1 MCFREIEAAK
11 GAENDASIANDD
23 DDYDDDDYDDDDYDD
38 DNDDDNNDDN
48 DDLEVSNFNRDGGN
62 SSSSSGGSATSLNI
76 GLWMAMVVVATRLY
90 Y

>member
-1 MCFREIEAAK
+1 MCFREIEAVK

-23 DDYDDDDYDDDDYDD
+23 YDD
-38 DNDDDNNDDN
+38 DNDDNN

-76 GLWMAMVVVATRLY
+76 ALWMAMVFVATRLY

>member
-23 DDYDDDDYDDDDYDD
+23 Y
-38 DNDDDNNDDN
+38 DDNNDNN
-48 DDLEVSNFNRDGGN
+48 DDLEVSNFNRDDGN

-76 GLWMAMVVVATRLY
+76 ALWMAMVVVATRLY